1 MRPPLS
7 ALAAA
12 LVLLGSGG
20 CGGGD
25 GEPSTQCKAETE
37 NAARA
42 AVVAAAYEEG
52 RIGTQAE
59 VDASFPGDESLFDE
73 DGNMLLYEDISGLTR
88 ARFDEWVTSGGYIRG
103 EVQRDM
109 LAAQEQVRGGRLARL
124 LAG

>member
-52 RIGTQAE
+52 DRHAG
-59 VDASFPGDESLFDE
+59 
-73 DGNMLLYEDISGLTR
+73 
-88 ARFDEWVTSGGYIRG
+88 
-103 EVQRDM
+103 
-109 LAAQEQVRGGRLARL
+109 RGGRFLPR
-124 LAG
+124 

>member
-73 DGNMLLYEDISGLTR
+73 DGNMLLYEDLSGLTR

-109 LAAQEQVRGGRLARL
+109 LAAQEQVREDGWPDC
-124 LAG
+124 